1 MFTGS
6 TPYGYHSQHSSY
18 LNIFLEVTNQ
28 CSHKNQGSAHG
39 GRRWAVPPTSWWLPP
54 CTDLPQS
61 SLMHAWKTYLT
72 DNLPNC
78 HLLRHDLY
86 PIIIK
91 MIIIFTR
98 GNIFLISYVRSL
110 YRRRACNAGSRHLQ

>member
-1 MFTGS
+1 MCTLLIKNLFFYQICS
-6 TPYGYHSQHSSY
+6 TPENVFCRKLLAHFESQKKH
-18 LNIFLEVTNQ
+18 VTYT
-28 CSHKNQGSAHG
+28 QGPAHG
-39 GRRWAVPPTSWWLPP
+39 GRRWAVPTSSQWLPP

-91 MIIIFTR
+91 MIIIFT
-98 GNIFLISYVRSL
+98 
-110 YRRRACNAGSRHLQ
+110 